1 MRAFMNIR
9 KPILA
14 AIAAIGSTLAGCS
27 TENLP
32 AIQPVDNVNLQ
43 RFMGDWYV
51 IACIPTFIET
61 KAYNAVESYRLDSD
75 GTIDT
80 TFTFNEGS
88 LTGPAKRYNPRGFV
102 VPNSGNGLWGMQF
115 IWPFKGEYIIAYLDA
130 DYRSTIIA
138 RNARDYVWIMART
151 AKLSDTEYQ
160 DLVAR
165 VGKMGYPTGKLR
177 KVPHN

>member
-1 MRAFMNIR
+1 MNIR
-9 KPILA
+9 KSILA
-14 AIAAIGSTLAGCS
+14 AIAAIGSTLTGCS
-27 TENLP
+27 STTLP
-32 AIQPVDNVNLQ
+32 PIQPVANVNLQ

-88 LTGPAKRYNPRGFV
+88 LTGPVKRYNPRGFV

-115 IWPFKGEYIIAYLDA
+115 IWPFKGEYIIAYLDD
-130 DYRSTIIA
+130 DYRATIIA
-138 RNARDYVWIMART
+138 RNARDYVWIMARSPR
-151 AKLSDTEYQ
+151 LSGDDYQ
-160 DLVAR
+160 ALVAR
-165 VGKMGYPTGKLR
+165 VGRMGYSTDSLR
-177 KVPHN
+177 MVPHN